1 MDTPEATGTAQDGSG
16 RVRKRFLALRNGDA
30 DGRDG
35 RKGPGRARKG
45 QEGPG
50 SASSLLKY
58 MDTPEATGTA
68 QDGSGRVRKRFLAL
82 RNGDADGRDGRK
94 GPGRARKGQE
104 ALPPC

>member
-1 MDTPEATGTAQDGSG
+1 MDTPGATGTAQDGSG

-35 RKGPGRARKG
+35 R
-45 QEGPG
+45 E
-50 SASSLLKY
+50 
-58 MDTPEATGTA
+58 
-68 QDGSGRVRKRFLAL
+68 
-82 RNGDADGRDGRK
+82 